1 MRWRVGWASVVRDA
15 CAALVLF
22 AAVGKSQLQPV
33 RGVPERADRAECDGA
48 PRPPRSE
55 QVQNVEEEE
64 EEKEAGMKR
73 RERQA

>member
-1 MRWRVGWASVVRDA
+1 M
-15 CAALVLF
+15 LF
-22 AAVGKSQLQPV
+22 AVGKAQLQPV

-64 EEKEAGMKR
+64 EEKEAGMKT
-73 RERQA
+73 RQA